1 MPFADAQ
8 PGFDPP
14 AFGPPAFGPPSSF
27 EPPAPPAGKAPRSR
41 SGRRAPEPPP
51 PPSTAPFADPPHGP
65 IGEVPFGGPPFVE
78 PPAARTDAVSPP
90 PSGPRRTRKP
100 RNVPAP
106 RAQLTDATVEISATE
121 LIELGP
127 STSDTLGA
135 PPARRTA
142 GPGFDGPGV
151 PGGPPPGRPD
161 PDRRPP
167 TGPGRADSGR
177 HGSTGGRHERPRR
190 SFKVV
195 GIFVLV
201 IGAIAGGYLGLHK
214 VHSSTPPVSAA
225 ADGAGGANGPVIDP
239 ARAKAIADAKDR
251 AATAALSLADQNR
264 RATEVAGRQQQET
277 SRSGTRTDVPAS
289 CNSYT
294 GNRALGCAL
303 LLEAGY
309 GLDQMPCLDKL
320 WTRESNWTISSEN
333 KSSGAYGIPQALPG
347 DKMAAYGSDWR
358 TNAVPQIRWGLNYI
372 KSRYSTPCGAWDHS
386 QATGWY

>member
-1 MPFADAQ
+1 M
-8 PGFDPP
+8 
-14 AFGPPAFGPPSSF
+14 
-27 EPPAPPAGKAPRSR
+27 
-41 SGRRAPEPPP
+41 
-51 PPSTAPFADPPHGP
+51 
-65 IGEVPFGGPPFVE
+65 
-78 PPAARTDAVSPP
+78 
-90 PSGPRRTRKP
+90 
-100 RNVPAP
+100 
-106 RAQLTDATVEISATE
+106 
-121 LIELGP
+121 
-127 STSDTLGA
+127 
-135 PPARRTA
+135 
-142 GPGFDGPGV
+142 
-151 PGGPPPGRPD
+151 
-161 PDRRPP
+161 
-167 TGPGRADSGR
+167 
-177 HGSTGGRHERPRR
+177 
-190 SFKVV
+190 
-195 GIFVLV
+195 LV

-294 GNRALGCAL
+294 SNRALGCAL